1 MRSAGTVRIVRLPG
15 VELVIDRRSASIY
28 GKQDDRRRMVD
39 GGGDAAGEHGAGAG
53 LHHGRRAP
61 LQAGAERGDGALR
74 PPRLP
79 QPHRRHHRRSL
90 GLLL

>member
-1 MRSAGTVRIVRLPG
+1 MRSAGTGRI
-15 VELVIDRRSASIY
+15 VIDRRSASIY
-28 GKQDDRRRMVD
+28 DEQDDRRMVD